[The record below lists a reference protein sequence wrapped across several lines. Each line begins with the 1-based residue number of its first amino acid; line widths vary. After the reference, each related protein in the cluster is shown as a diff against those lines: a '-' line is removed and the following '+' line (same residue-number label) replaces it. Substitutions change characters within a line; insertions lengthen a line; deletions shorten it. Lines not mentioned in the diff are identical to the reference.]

1 MSLPIAWV
9 DRIFLRL
16 VGIYGAQFKAKF
28 SVIENGVD
36 IGMANAKEVWAD
48 ELANFADWP
57 EAIAYAL
64 KNLPTDR
71 APNALEFREICRR
84 APKKEPLALPH
95 HLTAEEIQR
104 NKQRIAEMVGT
115 LAKSKTIGGE

>member
-1 MSLPIAWV
+1 MSLPRAWI

-16 VGIYGAQFKAKF
+16 IGIYGAQFKAKF
-28 SVIENGVD
+28 SVIENGID
-36 IGMANAKEVWAD
+36 IGMENAKEVWAD
-48 ELANFADWP
+48 ELASFHDLP
-57 EAIAYAL
+57 DAIAYAL

-84 APKKEPLALPH
+84 APRKEPLALPH
-95 HLTAEEIQR
+95 HLSPEEIKR